1 MTEGYADVII
11 MRHLRDGAAKFA
23 NDVACVPIINAG
35 DGANEHPSQT
45 LLDLFTIQEEQGR
58 IDNITTAF
66 VGDLKYGRTVHSLAR
81 ALSKFEGQK
90 FYFVAPEEIQ
100 IPDEITHELDEKGI
114 EYKLVSDYKEI
125 LKEVDVLYMTRIQ
138 KERFEDEALYE
149 RMKGVYVI
157 SKDTIV
163 GKCKENMII
172 LHPLPRIDE
181 IDIDLDET
189 KHALYF
195 KQAKNGV
202 PVREAMI
209 GTALGKLDINYKE
222 KEKNEVVKNKERVCS
237 NNNCITAFEK
247 TDNKVEIIN
256 GRKYCYYCGKEI

>member
-1 MTEGYADVII
+1 MHALY
-11 MRHLRDGAAKFA
+11 H
-23 NDVACVPIINAG
+23 
-35 DGANEHPSQT
+35 
-45 LLDLFTIQEEQGR
+45 LDLYLFHQFLEE
-58 IDNITTAF
+58 DEE
-66 VGDLKYGRTVHSLAR
+66 
-81 ALSKFEGQK
+81 LS
-90 FYFVAPEEIQ
+90 YF
-100 IPDEITHELDEKGI
+100 LC
-114 EYKLVSDYKEI
+114 I
-125 LKEVDVLYMTRIQ
+125 LSETDVLYMTRIQ
-138 KERFEDEALYE
+138 QERFEDEALYE
-149 RMKGVYVI
+149 KMKGVYVI

-181 IDIDLDET
+181 IDIDLDDT

-202 PVREAMI
+202 PIREAMI

-222 KEKNEVVKNKERVCS
+222 KKQNEIIKNKERVCS
-237 NNNCITAFEK
+237 NNNCITAFEQ